1 MKITFVLPGVWLLGG
16 VKVVFEY
23 ANRLQEKGHE
33 VHIVYPMIPMSS
45 GKNGHYI
52 KNFVNRSITTLLN
65 IKKSNTVDWFDVKAK
80 LISKP
85 TLDEIFIP
93 DGDIVVATSWQ
104 TTYFVNKY
112 SKNKGEKYYLIQH
125 YEIWSGDKEEVDM
138 TYKLGFH
145 NIVISSWLKNV
156 LEKELGAKTEAL
168 ILNGIDLNQFY
179 PENVPKIHND
189 IRILMLYRYG
199 EWKGVNDGLRA
210 FEIVKKKYCN
220 ARLVMFGTRKKDG
233 IPEDVEYHKNITADE
248 LRKLYSSCDIFMY
261 PSRSEGFGLPP
272 MEAMAC
278 GCAVVTTNVGAVPDY
293 TIPGKTA
300 LVSAPKDPEALAQ
313 NIIQLIE
320 NEDKRKQIAENGNNY
335 IKQFTWDKST
345 DELENIFKKYTMAK

>member
-33 VHIVYPMIPMSS
+33 VGVVYPMIPMNSRKK
-45 GKNGHYI
+45 GNYI
-52 KNFVNRSITTLLN
+52 KNFANRSLTALLN
-65 IKKSNTVDWFDVKAK
+65 LKKGNTVDWFDIKAR
-80 LISKP
+80 LMSKP

-93 DGDIVVATSWQ
+93 NGDIIVATSWQ
-104 TTYFVNKY
+104 TAYFVKKY
-112 SKNKGEKYYLIQH
+112 SKNKGEKFYLIQH
-125 YEIWSGDKEEVDM
+125 YEIWGGDKAEVDM

-145 NIVISSWLKNV
+145 NIVISSWLKNI
-156 LEKELGAKTEAL
+156 LEKGLGAKTEAL
-168 ILNGIDLNQFY
+168 ILNGVDLNQFY
-179 PENVPKIHND
+179 PETFPKINND

-199 EWKGVNDGLRA
+199 EWKGVSDGLRA
-210 FEIVKKKYCN
+210 FEIVKKKYSN
-220 ARLVMFGTRKKDG
+220 ARLVMFGARGKKG
-233 IPEDVEYHKNITADE
+233 IPEEVEYHKKITSDE

-293 TIPGKTA
+293 AIPGKTA
-300 LVSAPKDPEALAQ
+300 LVSAPGDPEALAQ
-313 NIIQLIE
+313 NVIQLIE
-320 NEDKRKQIAENGNNY
+320 NKEKRKQIAENGYNY
-335 IKQFTWDKST
+335 VKQFTWDKST
-345 DELENIFKKYTMAK
+345 DELEKIFKRYTITK

>member
-33 VHIVYPMIPMSS
+33 VCVVYPMVPMSS
-45 GKNGHYI
+45 GKKGNYI
-52 KNFVNRSITTLLN
+52 KSSINKALTAILNF
-65 IKKSNTVDWFDVKAK
+65 KKGNTVDWFDVKAK

-85 TLDEIFIP
+85 TLDERFIP

-104 TTYFVNKY
+104 TASYVNKY
-112 SKNKGEKYYLIQH
+112 SKNKGEKFYLIQH
-125 YEIWSGDKEEVDM
+125 YEIWSGDKGEVDM
-138 TYKLGFH
+138 TYKYGFH
-145 NIVISSWLKNV
+145 NIVISSWLKNI
-156 LEKELGAKTEAL
+156 LEKKLGAKTEAL
-168 ILNGIDLNQFY
+168 ILNGVDLNQFY
-179 PENVPKIHND
+179 PESVPKSCTE
-189 IRILMLYRYG
+189 IRILMLHRYG
-199 EWKGVNDGLRA
+199 EWKGVSDGLRA
-210 FEIVKKKYCN
+210 FEIVKNKYGN
-220 ARLVMFGTRKKDG
+220 AKLVMFGPRTKEG

-261 PSRSEGFGLPP
+261 PSQCEGFGLPP

-278 GCAVVTTNVGAVPDY
+278 RCAVVTTNVGAVPDY

-313 NIIQLIE
+313 NIIQLLE
-320 NEDKRKQIAENGNNY
+320 NEEQRKQIAENGFNY

-345 DELENIFKKYTMAK
+345 NELEKIFKKYDLVK